1 VSVTERCFESRR
13 RHAVCSG
20 AKSFGV
26 DGRRHATLL
35 ADCPQPFERSQLYS
49 TVTESKFIDES
60 LRCSEFRAIK
70 QHSALFDACDK
81 LLAEVT
87 AGDPLNDFYLLRSDV
102 THIVYKVR
110 PSRSDRQ

>member
-1 VSVTERCFESRR
+1 MQFARELKASAWT
-13 RHAVCSG
+13 
-20 AKSFGV
+20 V
-26 DGRRHATLL
+26 DGIAALL

-70 QHSALFDACDK
+70 QHPALFDACDK

-110 PSRSDRQ
+110 CRILALLVG